1 MKRKSTGVLAIQP
14 RLRIRVGEDI
24 ALGPGKAE
32 LLELVQRTG
41 SITEAAKQMGMS
53 YMRAWKLIQTM
64 NQCFKGE
71 LVLANRGGKRG
82 GGATVTE
89 FGRKALRLY
98 QQMERDSLSGCE
110 GSWKKLRQLLQSQ
123 VVMK

>member
-1 MKRKSTGVLAIQP
+1 MKRKSAGVLAIQP
-14 RLRIRVGEDI
+14 RLRIRVGEEI

-41 SITEAAKQMGMS
+41 SIREAAKQMGMS

-71 LVLANRGGKRG
+71 LVLTTRGGKSG

-89 FGRKALRLY
+89 FGRKALQLY
-98 QQMERDSLSGCE
+98 QQMESDSLHGCE
-110 GSWKKLRQLLQSQ
+110 GSWKKLQQLLQR
-123 VVMK
+123 

>member
-71 LVLANRGGKRG
+71 LVLTNRGGKRG
-82 GGATVTE
+82 GGATGTE
-89 FGRKALRLY
+89 FGSKALQLY
-98 QQMERDSLSGCE
+98 QQIERDRLSGS
-110 GSWKKLRQLLQSQ
+110 GRSWQE
-123 VVMK
+123 